1 LSVVVRVPPV
11 LRAEAGGAR
20 EVEAAGSNVREVLE
34 NLTQR
39 LPALGQRVYGEGEI
53 RSFVNVYVDGE
64 DVRTRNGLETPV
76 RESSTVILLPAMA
89 GGSLASL
96 TGGRSRAAEPPS
108 ATAWPR

>member
-20 EVEAAGSNVREVLE
+20 EVEASGSNVREVLE
-34 NLTQR
+34 NLTER

-89 GGSLASL
+89 GGC
-96 TGGRSRAAEPPS
+96 GR
-108 ATAWPR
+108 

>member
-1 LSVVVRVPPV
+1 VRAPPV
-11 LRAEAGGAR
+11 PGGEAGGAR
-20 EVEAAGSNVREVLE
+20 EVEASGSNVREVLE
-34 NLTQR
+34 NLTER

-89 GGSLASL
+89 GGC
-96 TGGRSRAAEPPS
+96 GR
-108 ATAWPR
+108 